1 VPHPRHQEVRERYA
15 GCCGYCGVSEVDAGG
30 ELTVDHFSP
39 VRVGGGDSDDNL
51 VYACVRCNQYKGDF
65 VPDADDQEHGRRV
78 LHPLL
83 DDVSFHVRLDD
94 RSGELKALSETGRFH
109 ITLLQLNRPALVR
122 HRLRRR
128 LMALTEE
135 RERLLSAENERL
147 RDTVDAQRAYI
158 DRLRRMLGLPPR
170 RSD

>member
-1 VPHPRHQEVRERYA
+1 MPHPRHQEVRERYA

-30 ELTVDHFSP
+30 ELTVDHYSP
-39 VRVGGGDSDDNL
+39 VRAGGGDNEENL
-51 VYACVRCNQYKGDF
+51 VYACIRCNQFKGDF
-65 VPDADDQEHGRRV
+65 APDAADLKNGRRV

-83 DDVSFHVRLDD
+83 DDASSHVRLDE
-94 RSGELKALSETGRFH
+94 RSGELEALSETGLFH

-128 LMALTEE
+128 LSALTVE

-170 RSD
+170 HGG